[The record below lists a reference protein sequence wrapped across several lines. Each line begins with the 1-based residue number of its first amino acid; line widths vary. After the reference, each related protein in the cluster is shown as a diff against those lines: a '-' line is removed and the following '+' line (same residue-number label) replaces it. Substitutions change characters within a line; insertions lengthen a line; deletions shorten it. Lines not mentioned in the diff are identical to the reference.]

1 MRRPLSTS
9 KARRQHTGVALE
21 ILKMF
26 GLEDAVERL
35 MTSSRDDTAF
45 AIGVHDLL
53 NIVSLVSDLH
63 VAFDR
68 LKFAFEPTAD
78 GERSLGL
85 QNRVTLTN
93 FAQKRKFKKAGG
105 VLELPLPE
113 PRLFALHAV
122 RVRTCRA
129 LQKG

>member
-1 MRRPLSTS
+1 
-9 KARRQHTGVALE
+9 
-21 ILKMF
+21 MF
-26 GLEDAVERL
+26 GLQDAVERL

-78 GERSLGL
+78 GEPNTFLIVFAYSQRSLGL

-122 RVRTCRA
+122 RRA
-129 LQKG
+129 QKPLK